1 MPTQTRSVENV
12 TKEKRKQPVRRDP
25 EKRRQQNIQAQRK
38 YRAKLRQRLDQLEAF
53 AATAVSCDAG
63 TPDTAVAINTS
74 STQTRPEDLKAYNYG
89 ASITHIA
96 TSQECFHPDVRLE
109 ERPFVLG
116 LGSSVPQLD
125 DVSLTSGIW
134 DFVIDG
140 PDQSTSLLNTLDDAK
155 TTCSDPST
163 WDTTITVD
171 PRLLIRVKHN
181 HDASH
186 NSRWT
191 TAINCSC
198 SNPHFQVQTQGP
210 DPFSFDEIRVLR
222 FKTSPSPPLNDTA
235 TALMMTADPYKNN
248 LRLDTICTLSAL
260 VDLGMHVGL
269 TEEIICAD
277 ESLSPFYRF
286 SITDYSVNGDT
297 LRNDLMINT
306 VQQIFRTLKP
316 DLRPNREQ
324 ITIKHHPQID
334 ILPFPTLRKN
344 FILQQD
350 RIDEDEFFQDVL
362 AGLVCWGGAGPTS
375 RKDREENTGHISSG
389 TPWDGRSWE
398 AKDWFLRKY
407 WGLLGGEEGELVRQ
421 SEWWRGIRGDDPLN
435 IESFG

>member
-1 MPTQTRSVENV
+1 M
-12 TKEKRKQPVRRDP
+12 
-25 EKRRQQNIQAQRK
+25 
-38 YRAKLRQRLDQLEAF
+38 RQRLDQLEAF
-53 AATAVSCDAG
+53 AATAVPCDAG
-63 TPDTAVAINTS
+63 TADTAVAVSTS
-74 STQTRPEDLKAYNYG
+74 STQTRPKDFAAYDHG
-89 ASITHIA
+89 ASATHIA
-96 TSQECFHPDVRLE
+96 TSQECFHPDARLE
-109 ERPFVLG
+109 ELRSALD
-116 LGSSVPQLD
+116 LRSSVPQLD
-125 DVSLTSGIW
+125 DISLTSGIW
-134 DFVIDG
+134 DFPIDIS
-140 PDQSTSLLNTLDDAK
+140 DQSTSLLNASDAMK

-181 HDASH
+181 HNAGH

-191 TAINCSC
+191 TTINCGC
-198 SNPHFQVQTQGP
+198 LNPHFQVQTQGP

-222 FKTSPSPPLNDTA
+222 FKTPLSPPPNNLVMA
-235 TALMMTADPYKNN
+235 ADPYKNN

-286 SITDYSVNGDT
+286 SITDYSDNDDT
-297 LRNDLMINT
+297 TRNDLMINT

-344 FILQQD
+344 FIMNQD

-375 RKDREENTGHISSG
+375 NRDRDENTGYISSG
-389 TPWDGRSWE
+389 TPWDVRSWE
-398 AKDWFLRKY
+398 AKEWFLKKY
-407 WGLLGGEEGELVRQ
+407 WDLLGAEEGELVRQ
-421 SEWWRGIRGDDPLN
+421 SEWWRGIRGDDPLD
-435 IESFG
+435 IGSFG